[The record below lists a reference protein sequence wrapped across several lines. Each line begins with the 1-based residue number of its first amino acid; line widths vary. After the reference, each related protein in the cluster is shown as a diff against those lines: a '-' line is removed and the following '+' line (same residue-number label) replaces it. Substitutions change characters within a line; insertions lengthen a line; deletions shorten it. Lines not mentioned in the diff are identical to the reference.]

1 MRSTY
6 PETIKPSYQTATKKS
21 NHSAV
26 TKQRVVTRRQTTKQQ
41 QYYQRIQQKAYRIT
55 GTDIKTDWF
64 KIVHIDMTQ
73 PFNNK

>member
-26 TKQRVVTRRQTTKQQ
+26 TKQGLVTRR
-41 QYYQRIQQKAYRIT
+41 
-55 GTDIKTDWF
+55 
-64 KIVHIDMTQ
+64 
-73 PFNNK
+73 